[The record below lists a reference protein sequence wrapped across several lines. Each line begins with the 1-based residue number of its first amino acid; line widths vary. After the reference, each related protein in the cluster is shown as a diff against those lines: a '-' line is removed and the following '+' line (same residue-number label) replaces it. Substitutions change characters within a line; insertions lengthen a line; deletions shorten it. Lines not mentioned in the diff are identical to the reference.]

1 MKWEGEK
8 RMKRVILMVMLI
20 SGLVAG
26 CAEVES
32 AQSEPVEVSRF
43 MEVENSW
50 NWRVVVD
57 RETGVMYAVSNG
69 SYNMGTFT
77 LLVDAD
83 GKPLIWED
91 KDE

>member
-1 MKWEGEK
+1 MK
-8 RMKRVILMVMLI
+8 RMILMIMLTAT
-20 SGLVAG
+20 LVTG

-69 SYNMGTFT
+69 SYNIGTFT

-83 GKPLIWED
+83 GKPLIW
-91 KDE
+91 KGAK

>member
-1 MKWEGEK
+1 
-8 RMKRVILMVMLI
+8 MKRVILTIMLTAI
-20 SGLVAG
+20 LVTG

-57 RETGVMYAVSNG
+57 RETGVMYAVSNS
-69 SYNMGTFT
+69 SYNIGTFT

-83 GKPLIWED
+83 GKPLIW
-91 KDE
+91 KGAK

>member
-1 MKWEGEK
+1 
-8 RMKRVILMVMLI
+8 MKRVILTIMLAAV
-20 SGLVAG
+20 LATG

-50 NWRVVVD
+50 NWRVVTD

-69 SYNMGTFT
+69 SYNIGTFT

-83 GKPLIWED
+83 GKPLIW
-91 KDE
+91 KGAK

>member
-1 MKWEGEK
+1 
-8 RMKRVILMVMLI
+8 MKRVILTIMLTAV
-20 SGLVAG
+20 LATG

-32 AQSEPVEVSRF
+32 AQPEPVEVSRF

-69 SYNMGTFT
+69 SYNIGTFT

-83 GKPLIWED
+83 GKPLIWGGRQD
-91 KDE
+91 GH

>member
-1 MKWEGEK
+1 
-8 RMKRVILMVMLI
+8 MKRVILTIMLMAV
-20 SGLVAG
+20 LATG

-32 AQSEPVEVSRF
+32 AQSEPVGVSRF

-69 SYNMGTFT
+69 NYNVGTFT

-83 GKPLIWED
+83 GKPLIWEGAD
-91 KDE
+91 R

>member
-1 MKWEGEK
+1 
-8 RMKRVILMVMLI
+8 MKRVILTIMLAAA
-20 SGLVAG
+20 LVTG

-50 NWRVVVD
+50 KWRVVVD
-57 RETGVMYAVSNG
+57 RETSVMYAVSNG
-69 SYNMGTFT
+69 SYNIGTFT

-83 GKPLIWED
+83 GKPLIW
-91 KDE
+91 KGAK

>member
-1 MKWEGEK
+1 
-8 RMKRVILMVMLI
+8 MKRVILMIMLTAA
-20 SGLVAG
+20 LVTG
-26 CAEVES
+26 YAEVES

-43 MEVENSW
+43 MEVENSG

-69 SYNMGTFT
+69 IYNIGTFT

-83 GKPLIWED
+83 GKPLIW
-91 KDE
+91 KGAK

>member
-1 MKWEGEK
+1 
-8 RMKRVILMVMLI
+8 MKRVILTIMLTAI
-20 SGLVAG
+20 LVTG

-69 SYNMGTFT
+69 SYNIGTFT

-83 GKPLIWED
+83 GKPLIW
-91 KDE
+91 KGAK

>member
-1 MKWEGEK
+1 
-8 RMKRVILMVMLI
+8 MKRVILMIMLTAA
-20 SGLVAG
+20 LVTG

-69 SYNMGTFT
+69 SYNIGTFT

-83 GKPLIWED
+83 GKPLIW
-91 KDE
+91 KGAK

>member
-1 MKWEGEK
+1 MK
-8 RMKRVILMVMLI
+8 RMILAVMLAAA
-20 SGLVAG
+20 LATG

-69 SYNMGTFT
+69 SYNIGTFT

-83 GKPLIWED
+83 GKPLIWEGA
-91 KDE
+91 K

>member
-1 MKWEGEK
+1 
-8 RMKRVILMVMLI
+8 MKRVILTIMLTAV
-20 SGLVAG
+20 LATG

-69 SYNMGTFT
+69 SYNIGTFT

-83 GKPLIWED
+83 GKPLIW
-91 KDE
+91 KGAK

>member
-1 MKWEGEK
+1 
-8 RMKRVILMVMLI
+8 MKRVILTIMLTAT
-20 SGLVAG
+20 LATG

-69 SYNMGTFT
+69 SYNIGTFT

-83 GKPLIWED
+83 GKPLIW
-91 KDE
+91 KGAK